1 MKVLHIDK
9 KHRYTCR
16 LGGPGDPVFN
26 YSTANRSRRLQRSLI
41 LIITERTAILLWY
54 SLSFQSIL
62 KAILRMSTS
71 LVSSIHE
78 TSSTSAC
85 NNDVTQRTVEYS
97 SAAAAASSSMPVEVV
112 EESSSSSHKRKHLE
126 SSSDDELRK
135 LQDLVLKLT
144 EENNRLTL
152 RCSTCELENKILKE
166 QNEKLVQ
173 TRR

>member
-1 MKVLHIDK
+1 
-9 KHRYTCR
+9 
-16 LGGPGDPVFN
+16 
-26 YSTANRSRRLQRSLI
+26 
-41 LIITERTAILLWY
+41 
-54 SLSFQSIL
+54 
-62 KAILRMSTS
+62 MSTS
-71 LVSSIHE
+71 LVSSIHK

-85 NNDVTQRTVEYS
+85 NNEVTQRTVEYS